1 MSGLGRQGS
10 AGAAEPAREPQGQGS
25 GRDGVLRAMIEEMRL
40 RQWTKNGVVLAG
52 IVFSLQ
58 AGHLEQ
64 ILRAGVAFVSFCLL
78 SSAGYVFND
87 LRDLEN
93 DRFHPR
99 KRERPLASGR
109 LSLGAARGLMAA
121 LVVLGLGAAAYL
133 GGRFAVVAGAYLTLS
148 VAYSL
153 LLKRIVLLDVMGIA
167 FMFLLRATAGVDAL
181 RPRPALSPW
190 LLVCTLFLAL
200 FLAVVKRRH
209 ERISLSEDAETHRSI
224 LAEYP
229 PELLDQLVPVVTG
242 STIIAYALYTISPT
256 GAHLVPSGKMV
267 YTIPFVV
274 YGIFRYLYLVYR
286 QGKGGAPSE
295 ILLTDGPLLLNVL
308 LWGLVIFLILYFG

>member
-1 MSGLGRQGS
+1 
-10 AGAAEPAREPQGQGS
+10 
-25 GRDGVLRAMIEEMRL
+25 MIEELRP

-52 IVFSLQ
+52 VVFSLQ
-58 AGHLEQ
+58 AGSIEQ
-64 ILRAGVAFVSFCLL
+64 LLRALIAFASFCLL

-87 LRDLEN
+87 LKDLEN

-99 KRERPLASGR
+99 KRQRPLASGR
-109 LSLGAARGLMAA
+109 LPLGVGRGLMV
-121 LVVLGLGAAAYL
+121 LLIVLGLGGAALL
-133 GGRFAVVAGAYLTLS
+133 GGRFALVAGAYLALS
-148 VAYSL
+148 LAYTL

-167 FMFLLRATAGVDAL
+167 FLFLLRATAGVDAL
-181 RPRPALSPW
+181 RPPPALSPW

-209 ERISLSEDAETHRSI
+209 ERVTLSADAEKHRSI
-224 LAEYP
+224 LTEYP

-256 GAHLVPSGKMV
+256 SVHPIPSPKMV
-267 YTIPFVV
+267 YTIPFVI

>member
-1 MSGLGRQGS
+1 MVEQ
-10 AGAAEPAREPQGQGS
+10 
-25 GRDGVLRAMIEEMRL
+25 LRP

-52 IVFSLQ
+52 VVFSHQ
-58 AGHLEQ
+58 AGVPGQLM
-64 ILRAGVAFVSFCLL
+64 RAAIAFASFCLL

-93 DRFHPR
+93 DRYHPR
-99 KRERPLASGR
+99 KRLRPLASGR
-109 LSLGAARGLMAA
+109 LSPGVARAMLVGLAA
-121 LVVLGLGAAAYL
+121 LGLAGGVVL
-133 GGRFAVVAGAYLTLS
+133 GGRFAVVAGAYLALS
-148 VAYSL
+148 LAYTL
-153 LLKRIVLLDVMGIA
+153 LLKRIVILDVMGIA

-181 RPRPALSPW
+181 VPRPPLSPW

-200 FLAVVKRRH
+200 FLAVLKRRH
-209 ERISLSEDAETHRSI
+209 ERVTLTEDAVKHRSI

-229 PELLDQLVPVVTG
+229 PELLDQLVPVVTA
-242 STIIAYALYTISPT
+242 STILAYALYTISPA
-256 GAHLVPSGKMV
+256 GAHVAPSGKMV

-295 ILLTDGPLLLNVL
+295 ILLRDGPLLLNVL

>member
-1 MSGLGRQGS
+1 MLKGL
-10 AGAAEPAREPQGQGS
+10 
-25 GRDGVLRAMIEEMRL
+25 LEEMRP

-52 IVFSLQ
+52 VVFSHQ
-58 AGHLEQ
+58 ASVPEQ
-64 ILRAGVAFVSFCLL
+64 IARVLIAFASFCLL

-87 LRDLEN
+87 LRDLAN

-99 KRERPLASGR
+99 KRLRPLASGR
-109 LSLGAARGLMAA
+109 LTPGVARAAMVA
-121 LVVLGLGAAAYL
+121 LALLGLGLAGAL
-133 GGRFAVVAGAYLTLS
+133 GGRFAVVAGAYLALS
-148 VAYSL
+148 LGYTL

-181 RPRPALSPW
+181 DPRPALSPW

-209 ERISLSEDAETHRSI
+209 ERVTLSEDAEKHRSI

-242 STIIAYALYTISPT
+242 STIIAYALYTISPA
-256 GAHLVPSGKMV
+256 GAQVAPSGKMV

-295 ILLTDGPLLLNVL
+295 ILLGDGPLLLNVL

>member
-1 MSGLGRQGS
+1 VGYGREEDPTSEG
-10 AGAAEPAREPQGQGS
+10 
-25 GRDGVLRAMIEEMRL
+25 DDVLKAMIEELRP

-58 AGHLEQ
+58 AASIEQ
-64 ILRAGVAFVSFCLL
+64 LLRALTAFVSFCLL

-87 LRDLEN
+87 LKDLEN
-93 DRFHPR
+93 DRYHPR
-99 KRERPLASGR
+99 KCQRPLASGR
-109 LSLGAARGLMAA
+109 ISPRTARA
-121 LVVLGLGAAAYL
+121 LVVGLIVVGMGCAALL
-133 GGRFAVVAGAYLTLS
+133 GGRFTMVAGAYLTLS
-148 VAYSL
+148 LAYTL

-181 RPRPALSPW
+181 KPRPALSPW

-209 ERISLSEDAETHRSI
+209 ERVTLSEDAQKHRSI

-242 STIIAYALYTISPT
+242 STIIAYALYTITPAG
-256 GAHLVPSGKMV
+256 GAHTATSGKMV
-267 YTIPFVV
+267 YTIPFVI

-295 ILLTDGPLLLNVL
+295 LLLTDGPLLLNVL

>member
-1 MSGLGRQGS
+1 MV
-10 AGAAEPAREPQGQGS
+10 EE
-25 GRDGVLRAMIEEMRL
+25 LRP

-52 IVFSLQ
+52 IIFSLQ
-58 AGHLEQ
+58 AGSLEQ
-64 ILRAGVAFVSFCLL
+64 LLRALVAFASFCLL
-78 SSAGYVFND
+78 SSAGYIFND

-99 KRERPLASGR
+99 KCQRPIASGR
-109 LSLGAARGLMAA
+109 LAPGVARGMMAA
-121 LVVLGLGAAAYL
+121 LVVLGLGAAAAL
-133 GGRFAVVAGAYLTLS
+133 GGRFSMVAGAYLALS
-148 VAYSL
+148 LAYTL

-181 RPRPALSPW
+181 KPPPALSPW

-209 ERISLSEDAETHRSI
+209 ERVTLSADAEKHRSI

-256 GAHLVPSGKMV
+256 AVHPTPSDKMV

-308 LWGLVIFLILYFG
+308 LWGLVILLILYFG